1 MFREDR
7 NHISV
12 RVEDDG
18 GQGRI
23 CALPG
28 HDQDGFARN
37 TLVDHVRQF
46 QRLGLLDQEL
56 DGLVIGWCGLDSL
69 NTDIFTK

>member
-1 MFREDR
+1 MFREDWD
-7 NHISV
+7 HVCV
-12 RVEDDG
+12 RVENDR

-23 CALPG
+23 CSLPG

-37 TLVDHVRQF
+37 TLVDHVGKF

-56 DGLVIGWCGLDSL
+56 HGLAVGGRGLDGL
-69 NTDIFTK
+69 NADILSE